1 MKEKIKEQVEALAR
15 VGRNAYD
22 HEMSRFGNWELAECV
37 ARNEVW
43 QAVKE
48 MQDRQEPDFL
58 TPEWITWIHSGEY
71 RKQQQMRKCKDAIL
85 YRLACNGAGIGL
97 VHKYSRPAYKNRSF
111 RKHAGAM

>member
-1 MKEKIKEQVEALAR
+1 MKEKIKELVMIGREAY
-15 VGRNAYD
+15 N
-22 HEMSRFGNWELAECV
+22 HEMDRFGNWELAECV
-37 ARNEVW
+37 ARNKVW

-71 RKQQQMRKCKDAIL
+71 LQQIRMRKCKDAVL

-97 VHKYSRPAYKNRSF
+97 VHRYSRPAYKNRSF
-111 RKHAGAM
+111 RKHASAI